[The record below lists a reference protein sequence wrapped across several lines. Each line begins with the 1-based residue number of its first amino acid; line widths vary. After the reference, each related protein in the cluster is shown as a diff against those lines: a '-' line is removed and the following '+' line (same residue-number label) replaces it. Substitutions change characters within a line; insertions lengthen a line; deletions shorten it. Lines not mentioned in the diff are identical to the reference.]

1 MTNKVILSAIAA
13 ATLVTSLNANTV
25 EDKIIALEKLI
36 KAQQTQINE
45 LKSTVEDV
53 EEIDERLEEI
63 ETRSFTDKIQMGL
76 GMRVEMNNYNNTYA
90 DGTDY
95 KANDIWRTKLN
106 INMKAKIADN
116 LKFTG
121 RLSMYKNWGD
131 STTRMVQNDSMQ
143 GRKPDSSAVYA
154 ERAYIDWII
163 NPGSTVPVIMTLG
176 RQPSSD
182 GPSYQVKEDTT
193 RKGTYDAL
201 AFDGAAD
208 GIVLT
213 ANLDKV
219 LSGTSARI
227 AYGTPNVQDNAAN
240 TPNQTNY
247 AGNDNSS
254 FDNTK
259 VTGIFVDQT
268 FKSLPFNN
276 LVQVYHVSAKDL
288 NADGAT
294 LGVNDVNIGDLSIS
308 GFMLEATKIKLGG
321 GLDLFAHYARS
332 NAKPTSNTGMNM
344 SGFGGSPTAGLLTNN
359 SVGDTESKSGD
370 AVWIGA
376 RYTINS
382 DWKVGA
388 EYNKGSKNWF
398 SFTSGS
404 NDPLNKLATR
414 GTAIEAY
421 ITKTVNRNANIRFGY
436 VDINYDYTGSGSH
449 LGAPMKITNAMGKG
463 AIKETKNAYMTFNV
477 LF

>member
-1 MTNKVILSAIAA
+1 MTKKIILSTIAA
-13 ATLVTSLNANTV
+13 TTLVTSLNASRV
-25 EDKIIALEKLI
+25 DDKIIALEKLI
-36 KAQQTQINE
+36 KAQQEQINE
-45 LKSTVEDV
+45 LKASIEDV
-53 EEIDERLEEI
+53 DSDLDERLEAVEV
-63 ETRSFTDKIQMGL
+63 RSFTDKIQMGL

-106 INMKAKIADN
+106 INMRAKIADN

-131 STTRMVQNDSMQ
+131 STARMVQNDSMQ

-154 ERAYIDWII
+154 ERAYLDWMV
-163 NPGSTVPVIMTLG
+163 NPGSEVPLIVTLG

-219 LSGTSARI
+219 LSGTSVRI
-227 AYGTPNVQDNAAN
+227 AYGTPNVQDNKAGAN
-240 TPNQTNY
+240 QMNY
-247 AGNDNSS
+247 AGADNTG
-254 FDNTK
+254 FENTK
-259 VTGIFVDQT
+259 VTGVFLDQT

-288 NADGAT
+288 NGDAALAT
-294 LGVNDVNIGDLSIS
+294 DKNVGDLTIS
-308 GFMLEATKIKLGG
+308 GFMIEATKIKLGG
-321 GLDLFAHYARS
+321 GLDLFAHYAKS
-332 NAKPTSNTGMNM
+332 NAKPNGERVTVATG
-344 SGFGGSPTAGLLTNN
+344 THGLLT
-359 SVGDTESKSGD
+359 STAGDTASKSGD
-370 AVWIGA
+370 AIWVGA

-382 DWKVGA
+382 DWKIGA

-398 SFTSGS
+398 SFTSGA

-414 GTAIEAY
+414 GEAIEAY
-421 ITKTVNRNANIRFGY
+421 ITKTINRNANLRVGY
-436 VDINYDYTGSGSH
+436 VDIDYEYTGSGSH
-449 LGAPMKITNAMGKG
+449 LGAPTKITNALGTG
-463 AIKETKNAYMTFNV
+463 AIKETQNAYMTFNV